1 MNRST
6 QILPPPP
13 DRQPDREGDQGADEP
28 PDRQKT
34 SVIGPPKEGAA
45 AINDYR
51 IVKRIGAGGMGTVYL
66 ARDQK
71 LDRYVA
77 LKRLKPE
84 FWSNPV
90 MRERFSREAR
100 SIAAL
105 SHPNIVHVYLTAE
118 DESGPFIAM
127 EYVPGPEPS
136 QHKDVPGAPLSLE
149 DKVEK
154 EGAMSVPDAV
164 KIVLTLC
171 RALETA
177 HAANIIH
184 RDLKPSNVLI
194 SLSSEPK
201 VVDFGLAM
209 QPTADS
215 QALTAAGTKMISLGY
230 SAPEQESDARSVD
243 QRADIY
249 SLGGILYFCLTGEN
263 PRFFR
268 EARVP
273 DYLRPTILKAMDS
286 DRTRRWDSV
295 QEFEE
300 ALFQSEV
307 ISPEPVENVTWCCK
321 WCHTINPLAR
331 RYCSDCGW
339 DGMERCKECGAES
352 RIGVQY
358 CGSCGTDGRTYE
370 EAVHQLNRLNEYE
383 KNKKFHLIQEEGGG
397 LSFQPM
403 GDNGRGILD
412 EIGAIRSRADR
423 SLTRR
428 TELEK
433 QIPIEYKREN
443 YDRLEHLLREY
454 EKYDL
459 SHTYVN
465 MQAALPHKIAGRDVT
480 HARVALR
487 EKDWVAAERIC
498 RNILENYDHDS
509 DEANNVLRR
518 IVRERRLAK
527 LYALLTSIFFALLV
541 YAISLGPIYR
551 MAEKDGGNAE
561 MLKRAEAVY
570 APMLW
575 ARENT
580 LMRGPI
586 EAYARLWGLRLFL

>member
-1 MNRST
+1 MNKST
-6 QILPPPP
+6 QVLPPPP
-13 DRQPDREGDQGADEP
+13 DPPSDESAGDP
-28 PDRQKT
+28 PARRKT
-34 SVIGPPKEGAA
+34 SVIPPTAAGGAA

-71 LDRYVA
+71 LGRYVA

-84 FWSNPV
+84 FWANSV
-90 MRERFSREAR
+90 MRERFNREAR
-100 SIAAL
+100 AIAAL

-136 QHKDVPGAPLSLE
+136 PHKDVPSAPLSLE

-154 EGAMSVPDAV
+154 EGAMPVPDAV

-177 HAANIIH
+177 HGADIIH

-194 SLSSEPK
+194 SQTGEPK
-201 VVDFGLAM
+201 IVDFGLAM
-209 QPTADS
+209 HPTADS

-230 SAPEQESDARSVD
+230 SAPEQESDARTVD
-243 QRADIY
+243 RRADIY
-249 SLGGILYFCLTGEN
+249 SLGGVLYFCLTGEN

-286 DRTRRWDSV
+286 DRRRRWDNV

-300 ALFQSEV
+300 ALFQSEI

-358 CGSCGTDGRTYE
+358 CGSCGTDGRVYE
-370 EAVHQLNRLNEYE
+370 EAVHQLNRLREYE

-397 LSFQPM
+397 LAFQPM

-412 EIGAIRSRADR
+412 DIGVIRSKADR
-423 SLTRR
+423 ALARR
-428 TELEK
+428 AELDK
-433 QIPIEYKREN
+433 QIPVEYKREN

-454 EKYDL
+454 EQYDL
-459 SHTYVN
+459 SHTYVH

-487 EKDWVAAERIC
+487 EKDWATAERIC
-498 RNILENYDHDS
+498 RNVLENYES
-509 DEANNVLRR
+509 DFEEATDVLQQ
-518 IVRERRLAK
+518 IMRERQLSR
-527 LYALLTSIFFALLV
+527 LYAILTSVFLAMIL
-541 YAISLGPIYR
+541 YAISLGPVYR
-551 MAEKDGGNAE
+551 VAEQNGGNAE
-561 MLKRAEAVY
+561 MLRKANTIY
-570 APMLW
+570 APVLW
-575 ARENT
+575 ARNNT
-580 LMRGPI
+580 LMREPI
-586 EAYARLWGLRLFL
+586 DAYARLWGLRIFL